1 MNIFYI
7 ITALLVLIMQ
17 ILIKKNDEKE
27 SLIKWITF
35 SMLIFMAYN
44 IVIVVVMS
52 FFNIKSTLINLSIIN
67 IITSVILGFKIYS
80 DKKIQKY
87 NLEKREILAIMLFAI
102 FAILIGIKIY
112 GIPFEIKYK
121 VSDASTHCLAARLF
135 AENMQL
141 LFKLNVDGIY
151 MLGLQFLAPGAYINN
166 GILMNI
172 FSGITSNTYLYIYY
186 IIFDLFNLY
195 LSGMLMYNLLNRNKN
210 VNPIIPY
217 VLSIIYM
224 ISYPL
229 SSIISGF
236 AYLTLGLNFII
247 GILIVFKE
255 KINEYYKM
263 LLLFLLDFAIIFTYY
278 YFAPIIYLAVFVQII
293 AEIISKKEKLFC
305 SKNILKVLTTLILPG
320 IFAIVYYF
328 ILQYFQNKNN
338 IFSMYSSVISTPGPI
353 YKNIITNIIPFLI
366 FCIIYIINSF
376 KERKIISEN
385 IMSLITAIVIVAL
398 FIGNHFGVVS
408 EYYNYKVYYLLWM
421 CIVCMAY
428 NGFTLILSKN
438 KIWKNILYGLLRNI
452 LSRSC
457 NFFYLE

>member
-67 IITSVILGFKIYS
+67 IITSVLLGFKIYS

-87 NLEKREILAIMLFAI
+87 NFEKREILAIMLFAI

-112 GIPFEIKYK
+112 GIPFKIKYT

-135 AENMQL
+135 SENMQL

-172 FSGITSNTYLYIYY
+172 FSGITSSAYLYIYY

-217 VLSIIYM
+217 VFSIIYM

-293 AEIISKKEKLFC
+293 VEIINKKEKLFC

-320 IFAIVYYF
+320 IFAVVYYF

-376 KERKIISEN
+376 KERKIVLEN
-385 IMSLITAIVIVAL
+385 IMSLITAIVIVGL

-408 EYYNYKVYYLLWM
+408 EYYNYKVYYLLWI
-421 CIVCMAY
+421 CIICMAY

-438 KIWKNILYGLLRNI
+438 KIWKNILYALLRNI

>member
-1 MNIFYI
+1 
-7 ITALLVLIMQ
+7 
-17 ILIKKNDEKE
+17 
-27 SLIKWITF
+27 
-35 SMLIFMAYN
+35 MLIFMAYN

-87 NLEKREILAIMLFAI
+87 DFEKREILAIMLLAI

-112 GIPFEIKYK
+112 GIPFEIKYT
-121 VSDASTHCLAARLF
+121 VTDASTHCLAARLF
-135 AENMQL
+135 SENMQL

-172 FSGITSNTYLYIYY
+172 FSGITSSAYLYIYY

-217 VLSIIYM
+217 VFSIIYM

-293 AEIISKKEKLFC
+293 VEIINKKEKLFC

-320 IFAIVYYF
+320 IFAVVYY
-328 ILQYFQNKNN
+328 
-338 IFSMYSSVISTPGPI
+338 T
-353 YKNIITNIIPFLI
+353 T
-366 FCIIYIINSF
+366 
-376 KERKIISEN
+376 
-385 IMSLITAIVIVAL
+385 
-398 FIGNHFGVVS
+398 
-408 EYYNYKVYYLLWM
+408 
-421 CIVCMAY
+421 
-428 NGFTLILSKN
+428 ILSKQ
-438 KIWKNILYGLLRNI
+438 K
-452 LSRSC
+452 
-457 NFFYLE
+457 

>member
-7 ITALLVLIMQ
+7 VTALLVLIMQ

-44 IVIVVVMS
+44 IGIVVVMS

-87 NLEKREILAIMLFAI
+87 NFEKREILAIMLFAI

-112 GIPFEIKYK
+112 GIPFEIKYTI
-121 VSDASTHCLAARLF
+121 SDASTHCLAARLF
-135 AENMQL
+135 SENMQL
-141 LFKLNVDGIY
+141 LFKLNVDRIY

-195 LSGMLMYNLLNRNKN
+195 LSGMLMHNLLNRNKN

-217 VLSIIYM
+217 VFSIIYM

-305 SKNILKVLTTLILPG
+305 SKNILMFLTTLILPG
-320 IFAIVYYF
+320 IFAVVYYF

-376 KERKIISEN
+376 KARKIVLEN

-408 EYYNYKVYYLLWM
+408 EYYNYKVYYLLWI
-421 CIVCMAY
+421 CIICMAY

-438 KIWKNILYGLLRNI
+438 KIWKNILYALLRNI